1 MRLCFKIMG
10 SKLDEQKTFLRM
22 MRSLH
27 SVFAVK
33 EKNYILMMGFT
44 NNRLFFIR
52 GRSNKMFVMRSVFNF
67 KN

>member
-1 MRLCFKIMG
+1 MRLYFKIMG

-33 EKNYILMMGFT
+33 EKNYILIMGFT
-44 NNRLFFIR
+44 NNRLFIR
-52 GRSNKMFVMRSVFNF
+52 RRSYKMFSDEVGF
-67 KN
+67 

>member
-1 MRLCFKIMG
+1 MG

-33 EKNYILMMGFT
+33 EKNYILIMGFT
-44 NNRLFFIR
+44 NNRLFIR
-52 GRSNKMFVMRSVFNF
+52 RRSYKMFSDEVGF
-67 KN
+67 

>member
-1 MRLCFKIMG
+1 MG

-22 MRSLH
+22 IRYLH

-52 GRSNKMFVMRSVFNF
+52 GRSNKMFVMRSVSNF
-67 KN
+67 KK

>member
-1 MRLCFKIMG
+1 MG

-22 MRSLH
+22 IRYLH

-33 EKNYILMMGFT
+33 EKNYILMKRFT

-52 GRSNKMFVMRSVFNF
+52 GRSNKMWYC
-67 KN
+67 